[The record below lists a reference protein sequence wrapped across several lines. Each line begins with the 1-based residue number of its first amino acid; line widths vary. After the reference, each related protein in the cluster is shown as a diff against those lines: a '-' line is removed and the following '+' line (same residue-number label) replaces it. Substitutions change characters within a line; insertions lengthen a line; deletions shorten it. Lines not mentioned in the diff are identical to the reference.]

1 MMDYRACESTAT
13 PVLEERRENFPVSNA
28 LADANKMLMDLCLI
42 LGRIEQV
49 VNGREKRE
57 SEKPEIPTNLQ
68 MSAMMI
74 CELSRKCIDMANVIY
89 NGLVQN

>member
-1 MMDYRACESTAT
+1 MMDYRACECTAT
-13 PVLEERRENFPVSNA
+13 PVLEERRENFPVSNV

-42 LGRIEQV
+42 LGRIEKI
-49 VNGREKRE
+49 VNGRETRE

-68 MSAMMI
+68 MSAKMV
-74 CELSRKCIDMANVIY
+74 CELSLNCIEVANVIY